1 MEGPILDSDLLDDNS
16 AVAPDDVDS
25 TGIIDDAAEDYET
38 YIVYEDDDED
48 TADWETEEPEEYDT
62 SVDNSTAYTHEENP
76 GFFTSLARLFGVSK
90 DHR

>member
-48 TADWETEEPEEYDT
+48 TADWETEDPEEYDT
-62 SVDNSTAYTHEENP
+62 SVDNSTAYAHEENP

>member
-1 MEGPILDSDLLDDNS
+1 MDGPTLDSDLLDDNS

-48 TADWETEEPEEYDT
+48 TADWETEDPEEYDT

>member
-1 MEGPILDSDLLDDNS
+1 MDSDLLDDNS

-38 YIVYEDDDED
+38 YIVYEEG
-48 TADWETEEPEEYDT
+48 EPENYDAPSDASTEYP
-62 SVDNSTAYTHEENP
+62 HEENP

-90 DHR
+90 DKH

>member
-1 MEGPILDSDLLDDNS
+1 MDSDLLDDNS

-48 TADWETEEPEEYDT
+48 TADWETEDPEEYDT